1 MNNEQRGAV
10 VAACLAVL
18 TREIY
23 AAGVDRD
30 TALALLRDAPDKIE
44 AALSRGFRALVV
56 YRLDGRNARG
66 LVSDSDER
74 LKAFEAMARRD
85 RAPLVGINPT
95 LVADLALVARQHAA
109 LTMGGE
115 HHASRA
121 IH

>member
-1 MNNEQRGAV
+1 MMNEQRGAV

-44 AALSRGFRALVV
+44 AALTRGFRAMVV
-56 YRLDGRNARG
+56 YRLDGRKARG
-66 LVSDSDER
+66 LVSDQDDKLR
-74 LKAFEAMARRD
+74 AFEAQARQD

-95 LVADLALVARQHAA
+95 LVADLAAVARDHAA
-109 LTMGGE
+109 LTMGAR
-115 HHASRA
+115 HAV
-121 IH
+121 H